1 MNKVLNF
8 LLLPLILLVSCEER
22 YQPDIEKVDEQL
34 VVEAQITNDPSR
46 NFVHLS
52 RTRSYNDNVPLTEV
66 LGATVELIENQSNKI
81 RSTESSAGYYL
92 FNSVPVSG
100 KNYFL
105 RIKIVN
111 DTYESE
117 EVTMPPIPTIT
128 NFHTEHVVKK
138 VYVANGEGVPIP
150 FDRQGREIYVDMPV
164 TNSLSHYR
172 FDVRSVLEW
181 IWDSIPTPF
190 SANPTAYGW
199 NSYKQNEKFNIAGP
213 ANFSQTDKIEK
224 HPLLMISY
232 DPLDYLYSDTLVS
245 RGWILII
252 EQLGTS
258 KGSYEYHEK
267 LNNQF
272 AANGS
277 LFDPIQN
284 QVYGNILCKSNP
296 SKVVFGYFDLNSY
309 HQYRYYFNLSI
320 PPGVITMRQ
329 IFRYPEI
336 PHSNG
341 IMRTQPIKGP
351 PDEIPPPLPPPV
363 WWE

>member
-1 MNKVLNF
+1 
-8 LLLPLILLVSCEER
+8 
-22 YQPDIEKVDEQL
+22 
-34 VVEAQITNDPSR
+34 
-46 NFVHLS
+46 
-52 RTRSYNDNVPLTEV
+52 
-66 LGATVELIENQSNKI
+66 VELIENQGNKI
-81 RSTESSAGYYL
+81 KSTESSAGYYL
-92 FNSVPVSG
+92 FNSTPVSG

-111 DTYESE
+111 DIYESE

-128 NFHTEHVVKK
+128 NFYTEHVVKK
-138 VYVANGEGVPIP
+138 VYVTNGEGVPIP
-150 FDRQGREIYVDMPV
+150 FDRQGREIYVDIPV

-181 IWDSIPTPF
+181 TWDSIPKPF
-190 SANPTAYGW
+190 SPTPTAYGW

-213 ANFSQTDKIEK
+213 TNFSQTNIIEK

-232 DPLDYLYSDTLVS
+232 DPLDYLYTDTLVS

-258 KGSYEYHEK
+258 TGSFEYHEK
-267 LNNQF
+267 LNSQF
-272 AANGS
+272 AADGS

-284 QVYGNILCKSNP
+284 QVVGNILCKSNP
-296 SKVVFGYFDLNSY
+296 SNIVFGYFDLNSY
-309 HQYRYYFNLSI
+309 QQYRYYFNLSI
-320 PPGVITMRQ
+320 PPGVITLRQ

-336 PHSNG
+336 PKENG

-351 PDEIPPPLPPPV
+351 PDEVPPPLPPPV